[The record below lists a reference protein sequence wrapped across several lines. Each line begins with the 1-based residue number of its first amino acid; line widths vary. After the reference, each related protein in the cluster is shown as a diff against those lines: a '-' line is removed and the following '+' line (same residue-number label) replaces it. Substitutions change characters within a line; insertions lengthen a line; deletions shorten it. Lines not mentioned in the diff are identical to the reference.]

1 MDVKPSQRSESGPRD
16 KSAQAL
22 KLAGVVA
29 AVFLAVAI
37 NVIAARHYKRWDVT
51 SGQRY
56 TLSPAT
62 LATLHGL
69 GDEGAIEVWVLLGGA
84 DPLEQSVK
92 QLLVAYQAET
102 SKLSI
107 HYIDPD
113 RDAVSLLDVQQRFKI
128 EAGRTAD
135 GRVST
140 DAVVVVARGDR
151 HWFITPSDLVDV
163 SPGDD
168 TRAKPREEQ
177 ALTGAIRNV
186 LGGEKARLC
195 FTAGHGELAVEP
207 SRDGWIGDLR
217 GILEKD
223 NFELRVIDTTDANDA
238 RAHAPFEGCAVVVI
252 ARPQSPFAK
261 EETNRLRTWLLE
273 GGNLLA
279 AVGPVSAPTETGM
292 EPPGLEEAL
301 TPFGIGLD
309 EVLVHDVDPAVSI
322 PASHGQGFF
331 VTPKPHAV
339 TQALV
344 AETPA
349 QHPPRIAAFVARSL
363 ARVTAEGSA
372 AAIDLLVTS
381 DKAYGVTS
389 IKGAAEWT
397 GAPDPKP
404 SDPRGPLVLAMAS
417 ERPKSTK
424 SAAHGPR
431 AVVLGSGYALADE
444 NWKQPRPLRGD
455 AFFVENAIS
464 WLASRPAVLDVPER
478 PAVAAGIRIT
488 EESRSEVRNYVLIY
502 MPLAAALLG
511 LAVALRRRSTEGEA
525 YRSSTR
531 AAATTKTTTTTK
543 KTQRKKAKLADDKKP

>member
-1 MDVKPSQRSESGPRD
+1 MDVKSTLTRWP
-16 KSAQAL
+16 AIL

-29 AVFLAVAI
+29 AVFLAVGV
-37 NVIAARHYKRWDVT
+37 NVIGARHYKRWDVT
-51 SGQRY
+51 TGQRY

-69 GDEGAIEVWVLLGGA
+69 ADSGADGGTGTIEVWVLLGGA

-102 SKLSI
+102 NKLSI
-107 HYIDPD
+107 HYVDPD
-113 RDAVSLLDVQQRFKI
+113 RDAVSLVDVQQRFKI

-151 HWFITPSDLVDV
+151 HWFVTPSDLVDV

-186 LGGEKARLC
+186 LGGEKSRLC
-195 FTAGHGELAVEP
+195 FTTGHGELATEP
-207 SRDGWIGDLR
+207 ARDGWIGDLR

-223 NFELRVIDTTDANDA
+223 NYELRVVDTTDDNDP

-252 ARPQSPFAK
+252 ARPQAPFAK
-261 EETNRLRTWLLE
+261 DESNRLRTWLLE
-273 GGNLLA
+273 GGSVLA
-279 AVGPVSAPTETGM
+279 AVGPVSAPGATGM
-292 EPPGLEEAL
+292 EPPGLEDAL
-301 TPFGIGLD
+301 TPFGIGMD

-322 PASHGQGFF
+322 PGSHGQGFF
-331 VTPKPHAV
+331 VIPKPHAV

-349 QHPPRIAAFVARSL
+349 QHPPRIATFIARSL
-363 ARVTAEGSA
+363 RHVTADGA
-372 AAIDLLVTS
+372 ATASDLLLTS

-389 IKGAAEWT
+389 IKGASEWAD
-397 GAPDPKP
+397 APEPKP
-404 SDPRGPLVLAMAS
+404 SDPRGPFVLAMAS
-417 ERPKSTK
+417 ERPKSDK

-488 EESRSEVRNYVLIY
+488 EESRSEVRNYVLLY

-525 YRSSTR
+525 YRSSAR
-531 AAATTKTTTTTK
+531 ASSSAPSKKADTAA
-543 KTQRKKAKLADDKKP
+543 RKKAKRTSKGP

>member
-1 MDVKPSQRSESGPRD
+1 MDVRQSKARKTS
-16 KSAQAL
+16 KSSRGAQAPVQAL

-29 AVFLAVAI
+29 AVFLAVAL

-51 SGQRY
+51 TGKRY

-62 LATLHGL
+62 MVTLHDL
-69 GDEGAIEVWVLLGGA
+69 GDTIDVWVLLGGA

-102 SKLSI
+102 SKLVI

-113 RDAVSLLDVQQRFKI
+113 RDAVSLVDVQQRFKI

-151 HWFITPSDLVDV
+151 HWFVTPSDLVDV

-186 LGGEKARLC
+186 LGGEKARVC
-195 FTAGHGELAVEP
+195 FTSGHGELAIEP
-207 SRDGWIGDLR
+207 ARDGWIGDLR
-217 GILEKD
+217 TILEKD
-223 NFELRVIDTTDANDA
+223 NYALVSVDTTDANA
-238 RAHAPFEGCAVVVI
+238 TSAHEPFEGCAVVII
-252 ARPQSPFAK
+252 ARPQAPFSK
-261 EETNRLRTWLLE
+261 DETNRLRTWLMQ
-273 GGNLLA
+273 GGSLLA
-279 AVGPVSAPTETGM
+279 AAGPVSAPTETGM
-292 EPPGLEEAL
+292 APPGLDDAL
-301 TPFGIGLD
+301 APFGIGMD
-309 EVLVHDVDPAVSI
+309 EVLVLDVDPTVAI
-322 PASHGQGFF
+322 PASHGQGFL
-331 VTPKPHAV
+331 VLPKPHAV

-349 QHPPRIAAFVARSL
+349 QHPPRIATFIARSL
-363 ARVTAEGSA
+363 RHVSADGSA

-381 DKAYGVTS
+381 DKAYALAS
-389 IKGAAEWT
+389 IKGAADWVD
-397 GAPDPKP
+397 APDKK
-404 SDPRGPLVLAMAS
+404 SGDASGPFVLAMAS
-417 ERPKSTK
+417 ERPKTSP

-431 AVVLGSGYALADE
+431 AVVVGSGFALADE

-488 EESRSEVRNYVLIY
+488 EASRSEVRNYVLVY

-511 LAVALRRRSTEGEA
+511 LAVALRRRSTEGET
-525 YRSSTR
+525 YRPR
-531 AAATTKTTTTTK
+531 GQTKLAK
-543 KTQRKKAKLADDKKP
+543 KTAKPKP